1 MTSEEAESTD
11 STDGRG
17 EAVDL
22 AVRMM
27 PLVREYDEKWSAL
40 DVAGVADL
48 WERDTPQP
56 MYIGD
61 EYAMPLVGADQLDRH
76 WARIG
81 SRLKCASVSSQLWS
95 AEALAGGLTRCILLS
110 RWSFTG
116 LESDIAHTGA
126 SWITW
131 LLAARG
137 VGGEK
142 KYRIFHH
149 MESQVYL
156 EDGFRHGPLLGPDD
170 EPAR

>member
-11 STDGRG
+11 STDGHG
-17 EAVDL
+17 EAVADL
-22 AVRMM
+22 AARLM
-27 PLVREYDEKWSAL
+27 PLVSEYDEKWSAL

-61 EYAMPLVGADQLDRH
+61 EYAMPLVGADHLDRH
-76 WARIG
+76 WARMG

-95 AEALAGGLTRCILLS
+95 ADVLAGGLARCILLS

-116 LESDIAHTGA
+116 LESDIAHTGV

-131 LLAARG
+131 LLTPHG
-137 VGGEK
+137 NS
-142 KYRIFHH
+142 YRIFHH